1 MLNQIVLTGR
11 LTKEPELRRTQSGT
25 PVASFSLAVD
35 RDFKNQSGEK
45 ETDFFNCVA
54 WNKTGEFVNS
64 YLEKGNLATVVGT
77 LQNRAWTDDNGNKRI
92 STEIRVDNVYPSE
105 WKKREETAGYQTAAN
120 PGGFTMMDDTGDD
133 LPF

>member
-1 MLNQIVLTGR
+1 MLNQIVLMGR
-11 LTKEPELRRTQSGT
+11 LTKAPELRRTQKGT

-35 RDFKNQSGEK
+35 RDFKSQSGEK

-64 YLEKGNLATVVGT
+64 YLEKGKLTTVVGT
-77 LQNRAWTDDNGNKRI
+77 LQNRSWTDDNGNKRI
-92 STEIRVDNVYPSE
+92 STEVRVDNVYPSE
-105 WKKREETAGYQTAAN
+105 WKKREETDPTN
-120 PGGFTMMDDTGDD
+120 PGGFTMMDDTDDD

>member
-1 MLNQIVLTGR
+1 MLNKVFLMGR
-11 LTKEPELRRTQSGT
+11 LTKNPELRRTQSGT

-64 YLEKGNLATVVGT
+64 YLEKGKLATVVGT

-92 STEIRVDNVYPSE
+92 STEVRVDNVYPSE
-105 WKKREETAGYQTAAN
+105 WKKRDDTAGYQNAEN
-120 PGGFTMMDDTGDD
+120 PGGFTMMDDTDDD